1 MTYGQTLATMT
12 SRTRPQRSALY
23 RSHPELV
30 LNLGSCLTV
39 LAIVAIVT
47 FLLMRERANVE
58 QAAVRSARNIVQL
71 IDTDIVRNVELYNLS
86 LRGLIWAAQRPEL
99 LTIPPE
105 LRHQVLFNQAFS
117 VPLRG
122 DILWL
127 DSNGDVI
134 ADSNST
140 TPRSANF
147 ADSKVFQD
155 HRANPGLGLL
165 ISQPFKARL
174 GDLDWC
180 IGFSRRISDIHG
192 GFAGVAAGALRLSY
206 FDELFQRL
214 DIGQEGSINLINT
227 NGVLLA
233 RHSAV
238 DNRQLVGKDFSQ
250 EPNFQRAMKEGK
262 GSFSAASSL
271 DGKERLFTFSR
282 VTDLPLMVV
291 VALSS
296 EEVFASWLRTALV
309 VGAATGVL
317 CLGILWLTLLLGR
330 ELRRRQDA
338 EQGLATLAAT
348 DSLTNLP
355 NRRRLDQVLRQEW
368 ARAKRNA
375 RPLSVL
381 MVDVD
386 RFKAFNERHGHQG
399 GDQAL
404 RKVAATIQ
412 RCIRRPADLAARYG
426 GEEFLII
433 LPETDTQGAHQL
445 AENLRRQ
452 IEIQPPY
459 ANDVQPVTVSIGVAT
474 HAPDCP
480 QHSLD
485 ALLRAADE
493 ALYQAKHNGRN
504 QVV

>member
-1 MTYGQTLATMT
+1 M
-12 SRTRPQRSALY
+12 
-23 RSHPELV
+23 
-30 LNLGSCLTV
+30 
-39 LAIVAIVT
+39 
-47 FLLMRERANVE
+47 
-58 QAAVRSARNIVQL
+58 
-71 IDTDIVRNVELYNLS
+71 
-86 LRGLIWAAQRPEL
+86 
-99 LTIPPE
+99 
-105 LRHQVLFNQAFS
+105 
-117 VPLRG
+117 
-122 DILWL
+122 
-127 DSNGDVI
+127 
-134 ADSNST
+134 
-140 TPRSANF
+140 
-147 ADSKVFQD
+147 
-155 HRANPGLGLL
+155 
-165 ISQPFKARL
+165 
-174 GDLDWC
+174 
-180 IGFSRRISDIHG
+180 
-192 GFAGVAAGALRLSY
+192 
-206 FDELFQRL
+206 
-214 DIGQEGSINLINT
+214 
-227 NGVLLA
+227 
-233 RHSAV
+233 
-238 DNRQLVGKDFSQ
+238 VGKDFSQ
-250 EPNFQRAMKEGK
+250 EPNFQRAMQEGK

-291 VALSS
+291 VALPT

-404 RKVAATIQ
+404 RRVAATIQ

-433 LPETDTQGAHQL
+433 LPETDRQGAHQL

-452 IEIQPPY
+452 IEMQPPY